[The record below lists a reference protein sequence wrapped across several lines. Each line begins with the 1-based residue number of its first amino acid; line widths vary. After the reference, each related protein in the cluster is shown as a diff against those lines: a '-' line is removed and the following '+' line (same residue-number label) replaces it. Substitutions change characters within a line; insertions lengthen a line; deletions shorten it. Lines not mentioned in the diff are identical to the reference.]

1 MTFME
6 SEFLFIILGLSLGI
20 VIGWL
25 VAKNRFGT
33 ELVQIKA
40 ISAAQEQVFEERS
53 DHLSAQ
59 MKIVATEISEQNS
72 ESFLKLATERL
83 GKVHSEASANA
94 EAKKKEVEL
103 LVSPIK
109 DHLEKLEKAT
119 TEMEKNREGAYQGI
133 KRMVEGLQ
141 EQTTNL
147 RDTNVKLS
155 TALRGSI
162 KARGN
167 WGQVALKNIAEAAG
181 MLEHCDFDVEV
192 TLKSGAGGARVDLLA
207 NIPNGGHVPVD
218 SKVPLAAYW
227 DGLELD
233 DGEARSLKMKEHAKD
248 IKKHVDDLAAR
259 DYPRLLEGTD
269 FTVMF
274 IPAEPILS
282 TAFEYEPSLQEYAFG
297 KHVLIVTPVTLLAL
311 LRTVGL
317 YWQQQSLAENARDI
331 HAQAKE
337 FYERATKFSHDLSKL
352 GRNLN
357 TVVGAYNDAV
367 ATYDSRIVPA
377 GKRLVALKVTKG
389 MQKTM
394 AELPEIGS
402 SIREVKHLAKNNEDE

>member
-1 MTFME
+1 MTE
-6 SEFLFIILGLSLGI
+6 ALDIVIIIIASGLGI
-20 VIGWL
+20 GLGWL
-25 VAKNRFGT
+25 LAKMKFST
-33 ELVQIKA
+33 ELVRAEVEAQ
-40 ISAAQEQVFEERS
+40 AAQGNKATLVAEMES
-53 DHLSAQ
+53 
-59 MKIVATEISEQNS
+59 VATAVARQNS
-72 ESFLKLATERL
+72 EDFLRLAEERL
-83 GKVHSEASANA
+83 GKVQSEANKDYDAR
-94 EAKKKEVEL
+94 KKEVEL

-109 DHLEKLEKAT
+109 EHLEKLEKAT
-119 TEMEKNREGAYQGI
+119 NDMEKNREGAYQGI

-192 TLKSGAGGARVDLLA
+192 TLKSGAGGARVDLVA
-207 NIPNGGHVPVD
+207 KIPNGGHVPVD

-227 DGLELD
+227 DGLEMD
-233 DGEARSLKMKEHAKD
+233 DGEARALKMKEHAND
-248 IKKHVDDLAAR
+248 VKKHVNDLAAR

-282 TAFEYEPSLQEYAFG
+282 TAFEYEPSLQEYAFS

-317 YWQQQSLAENARDI
+317 YWHQQSMAENAREI
-331 HAQAKE
+331 HGQAKE
-337 FYERATKFSHDLSKL
+337 FYERATKFSHDLAKL

-367 ATYDSRIVPA
+367 ATYDSRIIPS
-377 GKRLVALKVTKG
+377 GRKLEALKVTEG

-394 AELPEIGS
+394 AELPEVGS
-402 SIREVKHLAKNNEDE
+402 SVRDIKHLKRDDDDE